1 MLNKVQSG
9 QCNVNP
15 HVAGLVKLQ
24 AGPED
29 DKNGT
34 HCGLELYRE
43 IHLYR

>member
-1 MLNKVQSG
+1 MLNKLLSR
-9 QCNVNP
+9 QCNVSLY
-15 HVAGLVKLQ
+15 VAGLVKLQ

-29 DKNGT
+29 DKNGR